1 MVAIERKR
9 PRLINLCYLHQGCIK
24 RRERGTRLQM
34 LHKLYARFSHRDK
47 IPAPRIQ
54 TPVSLWDGQNGF
66 FSRKQV
72 SSGGKCEST
81 PVKEKQTPKSRLSK
95 ERRRDGIK
103 LFTGLSQ
110 MPNMGKEGECPQ
122 KSPSKRGEGEGPFN
136 VKSNARGEGETLS
149 GVSQEREGGRK
160 DLVE

>member
-1 MVAIERKR
+1 MYKKKGKGNPPPDAAQVVRTHASPTTTKYW
-9 PRLINLCYLHQGCIK
+9 RLVYK
-24 RRERGTRLQM
+24 LQ
-34 LHKLYARFSHRDK
+34 F
-47 IPAPRIQ
+47 
-54 TPVSLWDGQNGF
+54 PVSLWDGQNGL

-81 PVKEKQTPKSRLSK
+81 PVKEKQTPKSRLSNLK
-95 ERRRDGIK
+95 GRRRDGIK

-110 MPNMGKEGECPQ
+110 VPNMGKEGECPQ
-122 KSPSKRGEGEGPFN
+122 KSPSRREEGEGPFN

-149 GVSQEREGGRK
+149 GVSQERGGGRK